1 MGKVWKAVQ
10 NTTYALSGIAMFAV
24 ILLIF
29 INVLCRYI
37 FKYSIPW
44 CEELTRY
51 MFIAVIFLTLN
62 VMVSQGASLR
72 VDVLD
77 NFMGPKGKFVME
89 LICSIFSAI
98 ALGVFA
104 VSGMQLV
111 EAGKLSVSPSLHIP
125 MNLIYAMLPVG
136 YALALIETVR
146 KEILAIRA
154 YRKKKEE
161 AA

>member
-1 MGKVWKAVQ
+1 MGKVWKAVR

-77 NFMGPKGKFVME
+77 NFMGPKGKFMME
-89 LICSIFSAI
+89 LICSILSAI
-98 ALGVFA
+98 ALGVFS
-104 VSGMQLV
+104 VSGIQLV
-111 EAGKLSVSPSLHIP
+111 EAGKLSVSPSLHIS
-125 MNLIYAMLPVG
+125 MNLIYAMLPAG

-146 KEILAIRA
+146 KEVLAILA
-154 YRKKKEE
+154 YRKKREE